1 MLRDLAVL
9 KPDQNISKYL
19 ISSQTSSNMFKQAQT
34 CSQNYRLCL
43 VMFPDVFSICVTVFW
58 CVWLACHCLRCT
70 LEHWDIERP
79 AKNLLKSY
87 CVYMYTIVYVY
98 SYIMLNIYIYNLYIL
113 CIYIWSEHVRTHI
126 CKNHQHIWTIHDMM
140 IYEHILQ

>member
-43 VMFPDVFSICVTVFW
+43 VMFPDVFQYVSLCFDAFGWPATVCAAPW
-58 CVWLACHCLRCT
+58 N
-70 LEHWDIERP
+70 IGI
-79 AKNLLKSY
+79 LKGQPRIS
-87 CVYMYTIVYVY
+87 
-98 SYIMLNIYIYNLYIL
+98 
-113 CIYIWSEHVRTHI
+113 
-126 CKNHQHIWTIHDMM
+126 
-140 IYEHILQ
+140 